1 MNFLNIQFRF
11 EGVFITT
18 NTYAA
23 YDASAD
29 TWAKNQIAKVPEYT
43 TADLIDYKTG
53 CWTMTWR
60 LSSLAEMKIEAW
72 LGDDNRH

>member
-1 MNFLNIQFRF
+1 LNFLNVQFRF

-18 NTYAA
+18 NTYAT
-23 YDASAD
+23 YISAVD

-53 CWTMTWR
+53 C
-60 LSSLAEMKIEAW
+60 
-72 LGDDNRH
+72 